1 MRKGTD
7 TSKINLFDYLDYR
20 RFLKDWTDWA
30 KKARAFSLRA
40 FSQRAGFGSPSFFKL
55 VTDGERNLTE
65 KSLAKFMMGL
75 KLNRQEQEFF
85 RNLVFFNQAKTPKEK
100 DFYYHNLL
108 RSKKFSQL
116 KPIEKDNY
124 EYYSTWYHPVIRE
137 LVISKE
143 FDGTPEWLADHVY
156 PPITKLQAEKSV
168 ELLEKLGFIQKKGP
182 GRWVQ
187 AHALVSTGP
196 EVKSFLVHNYHK
208 QLLDLTKEVLE
219 TLPLENRD
227 VSTVTLGIVR
237 ERIPQLKREIQEF
250 RQRIIKLVSVDA
262 EPEEVFQLNIQFFPL
277 THSTAPKQGPIGV
290 SPEPVEGLTK
300 SANHSREEEK

>member
-1 MRKGTD
+1 MREGTD
-7 TSKINLFDYLDYR
+7 TSKVNLFDYLDYR
-20 RFLKDWTDWA
+20 RFLKDWYHRA
-30 KKARAFSLRA
+30 KKTGTLSFRV
-40 FSQRAGFGSPSFFKL
+40 FSQRAGFGSPSFLKL
-55 VTDGERNLTE
+55 VMDGERNLTE
-65 KSLAKFMMGL
+65 KSLAKFVMGL

-85 RNLVFFNQAKTPKEK
+85 RNLVFFNQAETPKEK

-137 LVISKE
+137 LVISKD
-143 FDGTPEWLADHVY
+143 FDGSPEWLAGRVY

-168 ELLEKLGFIQKKGP
+168 ELLEKLGFLEQTSA
-182 GRWVQ
+182 GRFRQ

-196 EVKSFLVHNYHK
+196 EVKSFVVHNYHK

-219 TLPLENRD
+219 KLPLENRD
-227 VSTVTLGIVR
+227 VSAITLGIVR
-237 ERIPQLKREIQEF
+237 ERVPQLKKEIQEF
-250 RQRIIKLVSVDA
+250 RQRVMKLVSVDM

-277 THSTAPKQGPIGV
+277 TRSVDHFK
-290 SPEPVEGLTK
+290 
-300 SANHSREEEK
+300 EEEK